1 MPAKLRAISSPQLAA
16 KPRNRRKQ
24 QSSVIAAVRAA
35 AAPESR
41 LASFVGLVLGGFI
54 PLASFVVCHSELA
67 AAKGLTYVALQA
79 IVAGGL
85 LFSAK
90 TVWQWGRLAFA
101 DPWKATG
108 FVLLLE
114 GVMIVSGVAPLSYG
128 ALGLLIAINGIATG
142 CQLSRPEGGKP

>member
-1 MPAKLRAISSPQLAA
+1 MSAKLRAISSPRIRTEH
-16 KPRNRRKQ
+16 KRRKP

-35 AAPESR
+35 VAPESR
-41 LASFVGLVLGGFI
+41 LASFVGLVLGGFT
-54 PLASFVVCHSELA
+54 PLASYVVCHSELPSA
-67 AAKGLTYVALQA
+67 QGVYFATLLA

-90 TVWQWGRLAFA
+90 TVWQWGQLAFA

-114 GVMIVSGVAPLSYG
+114 GVMVASSVAPLAYG
-128 ALGLLIAINGIATG
+128 ALSLLILINGVATG
-142 CQLSRPEGGKP
+142 CQLAQPEKKS